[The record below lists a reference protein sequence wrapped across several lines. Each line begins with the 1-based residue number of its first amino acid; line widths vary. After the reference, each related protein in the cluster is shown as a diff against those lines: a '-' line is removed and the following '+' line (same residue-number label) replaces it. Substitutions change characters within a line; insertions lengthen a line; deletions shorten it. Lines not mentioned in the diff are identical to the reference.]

1 MGSPSCLLYSLGP
14 VEGGEVTAPERA
26 EGGGGGGEGVVSQVP
41 KWKRDEERE
50 DTRKNVRETTRPAH
64 GASKHNIAAMLKLQK
79 GNSDR
84 PVTPPTSPKCNLKYL
99 LPLGRKRRNNNDA
112 ENPNTSHGR
121 RRGRI

>member
-1 MGSPSCLLYSLGP
+1 M
-14 VEGGEVTAPERA
+14 TAPERA

-84 PVTPPTSPKCNLKYL
+84 PVTPPQSATSNTYC
-99 LPLGRKRRNNNDA
+99 RWDVRDA
-112 ENPNTSHGR
+112 TIMTLRTQTHHTVEEEEEFKNYCVQA
-121 RRGRI
+121 